1 MILMFTCTVCDTR
14 SAKKISKQG
23 YNHGIVI
30 VRCPGC
36 NNRHLIS
43 DRMGVFEDSGWD
55 VQQHLGKE
63 GEIAKFITDE
73 NVMELTAEDIL
84 GIKSTL
90 AEHNGHSGIG
100 KKEGDE

>member
-1 MILMFTCTVCDTR
+1 MILMFTCTVCETR

-43 DRMGVFEDSGWD
+43 DKMGVFEDSGWD
-55 VQQHLGKE
+55 VQQHLAQE
-63 GEIAKFITDE
+63 GEVAKFITEE
-73 NVMELTAEDIL
+73 NVMELTQEDIV
-84 GIKSTL
+84 GIRSTL
-90 AEHNGHSGIG
+90 GAG
-100 KKEGDE
+100 KGKEDG